1 MKTLATNSAA
11 SPTEFNTDT
20 KNLAT
25 GPRSGSVGS
34 GSGSAVVVGVD
45 VVVGSTVEVAVVGS
59 AVGEADGVAVVGS
72 AVGEA
77 DGVAVVG
84 SAVGEA
90 DDEGDGS
97 SVDGVSITTV
107 LGVAKVGDVDAV
119 VDGSALL
126 DVTTTTEELAVTGGT
141 VE

>member
-77 DGVAVVG
+77 D
-84 SAVGEA
+84 
-90 DDEGDGS
+90 DEGDGS